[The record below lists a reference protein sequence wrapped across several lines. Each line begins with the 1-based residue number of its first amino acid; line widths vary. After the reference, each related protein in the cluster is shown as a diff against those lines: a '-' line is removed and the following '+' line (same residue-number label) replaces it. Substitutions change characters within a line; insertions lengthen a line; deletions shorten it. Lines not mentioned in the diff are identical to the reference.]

1 VLFSGSVP
9 IGVFPGIP
17 RELVIFAVG
26 TRARTRPGGRTGAGA
41 GDGLAAAA
49 AGAAAAASDGPSPA
63 SAVLPR
69 EIGGSGQYF

>member
-1 VLFSGSVP
+1 MLFSGSVP

-49 AGAAAAASDGPSPA
+49 AGAAAASDGPSPA